1 MLEIQQRWAAQL
13 DFDLQQ
19 HGECLHLHSAAGAVP
34 LGSVCLDCLPPPA
47 GHPPVLWS
55 NIQVPDVQCEVCT
68 DSAAVLQACSAQ

>member
-13 DFDLQQ
+13 DVDLQQ

-34 LGSVCLDCLPPPA
+34 LGSVCMDCLPPPA

-55 NIQVPDVQCEVCT
+55 NIQVHDVQ
-68 DSAAVLQACSAQ
+68 SAETVLQ